1 MSDASIAEI
10 LAVLDLIRREQAEAK
25 ATLSALETIH
35 AESSAANRAAIG
47 KITFHVG
54 QLAANQREM
63 GDQLNTLQK
72 RVNAIPEIFER
83 CKSHCVIENTDQ
95 LSRSIASAI
104 RDTSTNLPA
113 MPERTPKP

>member
-10 LAVLDLIRREQAEAK
+10 LAVLDLIRREQADAAVK
-25 ATLSALETIH
+25 LDALENTNARSN
-35 AESSAANRAAIG
+35 AENRASIG
-47 KITFHVG
+47 KLNLSVS
-54 QLAANQREM
+54 QLSTNAREM
-63 GDQLNTLQK
+63 GDQLNELGK
-72 RVNAIPEIFER
+72 RVIAIPEIFER

-113 MPERTPKP
+113 MPDTTK

>member
-35 AESSAANRAAIG
+35 AESNAANRAAIG
-47 KITFHVG
+47 KINFHVG

-72 RVNAIPEIFER
+72 RVNAIPDIFER
-83 CKSHCVIENTDQ
+83 CKGHCLIANPEH
-95 LSRSIASAI
+95 LSTSIAKAI
-104 RDTSTNLPA
+104 RETSTSLPA
-113 MPERTPKP
+113 MPDPTK